1 MQNTTPASTVLGKHT
16 HASLLIVTI
25 VFSSVVVI
33 SDRPHLFYSAVL
45 VIFLH
50 SYKEVGVVVVESEIS
65 RVLSVPFCFQ

>member
-1 MQNTTPASTVLGKHT
+1 VQNTTPASTVLGKHT

-33 SDRPHLFYSAVL
+33 SDYSAVL

-50 SYKEVGVVVVESEIS
+50 SYEEVGVVVVESEIS